1 MNPGTTGMYM
11 DARLL
16 DIVSAIICFFVLLAL
31 VLVLPTFMAPG
42 TAYLLSIV
50 IFIFAMSGAG
60 IAINK
65 AIT

>member
-1 MNPGTTGMYM
+1 
-11 DARLL
+11 
-16 DIVSAIICFFVLLAL
+16 
-31 VLVLPTFMAPG
+31 MAPG
-42 TAYLLSIV
+42 TAYLLSIG